1 MFKKIISHIVLAEK
15 LYTRANNSA
24 LTLRLFWLQSQRLNL
39 AENPEVFFLLFQ
51 ILWTIAV
58 DGTQCFV
65 LNTDRSLQAKH
76 DFVGKTRSILAAFKR
91 KLFWIGENGFV
102 YKR

>member
-1 MFKKIISHIVLAEK
+1 MQKSGLLCTDSSEYQFFSSLPAG
-15 LYTRANNSA
+15 NSA

-39 AENPEVFFLLFQ
+39 AENPDVFFLLFQ

-91 KLFWIGENGFV
+91 KLF
-102 YKR
+102 